1 MQGKQPSQEALL
13 AFVVQVHSLKNLIH
27 VSLTQWGEKIL
38 YVTEKSE
45 TEIWSAFNQSQDGW
59 L

>member
-27 VSLTQWGEKIL
+27 VSLTQWGEKNL
-38 YVTEKSE
+38 YVTEK
-45 TEIWSAFNQSQDGW
+45 TEICSALNQSQDGW

>member
-27 VSLTQWGEKIL
+27 VSLTKQGEIVFEEEL
-38 YVTEKSE
+38 LSLMSLVSH
-45 TEIWSAFNQSQDGW
+45 
-59 L
+59 